1 MLITEID
8 FAFFLFLKT
17 KQVVGALNENDLN
30 NLNLILGALDFRDT
44 SVTHFRRIY
53 SSAVSTISAGC
64 PDASI
69 PDKARCIQYSGFCA
83 SK

>member
-1 MLITEID
+1 MS
-8 FAFFLFLKT
+8 
-17 KQVVGALNENDLN
+17 ALNDEN
-30 NLNLILGALDFRDT
+30 NLDLTFGVLDFRDT

-69 PDKARCIQYSGFCA
+69 PDKARCIRLLR
-83 SK
+83 K